1 VRPRGVLE
9 LRALPFGPAGG
20 EAGVGWAERER
31 WFALEPSTLAAL
43 PCGFMGDETTPFERA
58 ARRGARSGRGCAV
71 VVPRPACPST
81 LHAPIEDLLLIH
93 GPAVVAAVQPGVV
106 QPRVHALQVLTAI
119 FEGYDRLI
127 QPAEQ
132 CALSAAEQECFFAFV
147 DRQSH
152 DLLLYESA
160 GKVDKRGGGPLVRR
174 AAAGGAGGAPP
185 RVGVWQLLLLEGAMP
200 FRSARRNSRVPKLLP
215 HRLFPE
221 ARHALWLD
229 SKLELHMPPS
239 ALVTRLLGGGVVFAA
254 LRNFRRDHIQEERD
268 WIWRHKCEQKVERCD
283 ALIRQW
289 RAYADEQEAPAW
301 EARTAAIEGC
311 LLLQDLRAPLA
322 NLIFCSWWNEYVRY
336 GERDQLALAYVLLRL
351 GLTREDG
358 TTAPA
363 IRLLP
368 RSMHYLQKPSQREL
382 HIVKKLGH
390 RDGSRKVPGGVRV

>member
-1 VRPRGVLE
+1 
-9 LRALPFGPAGG
+9 
-20 EAGVGWAERER
+20 
-31 WFALEPSTLAAL
+31 
-43 PCGFMGDETTPFERA
+43 M
-58 ARRGARSGRGCAV
+58 
-71 VVPRPACPST
+71 
-81 LHAPIEDLLLIH
+81 
-93 GPAVVAAVQPGVV
+93 
-106 QPRVHALQVLTAI
+106 HALQVLTAI

-174 AAAGGAGGAPP
+174 AAAGGAAGAGGAGGAPP

-289 RAYADEQEAPAW
+289 SAYADEQEAPAW

-351 GLTREDG
+351 GLTREGG

-368 RSMHYLQKPSQREL
+368 RSMHYLQKPLQREL

-390 RDGSRKVPGGVRV
+390 RDGSRKVPAGVRV

>member
-1 VRPRGVLE
+1 MRRRRSSARHG
-9 LRALPFGPAGG
+9 
-20 EAGVGWAERER
+20 
-31 WFALEPSTLAAL
+31 AA
-43 PCGFMGDETTPFERA
+43 RA
-58 ARRGARSGRGCAV
+58 AGAAVLWWCSGQRAFIHAPLEDHLQIHGTAV
-71 VVPRPACPST
+71 VVAVRPG
-81 LHAPIEDLLLIH
+81 I
-93 GPAVVAAVQPGVV
+93 V
-106 QPRVHALQVLTAI
+106 QPRNHALQVLTAI

-127 QPAEQ
+127 QPSEQ
-132 CALSAAEQECFFAFV
+132 CALSAAEQDCFFAFV

-152 DLLLYESA
+152 DLLLHESA
-160 GKVDKRGGGPLVRR
+160 GKLDKRGGRPLVRR
-174 AAAGGAGGAPP
+174 AAAGATGGAGGAPP
-185 RVGVWQLLLLEGAMP
+185 RVGVWQLLLLEGEMP

-229 SKLELHMPPS
+229 SKLQLHIPPS
-239 ALVTRLLGGGVVFAA
+239 TLVTKLLGGGVVFAA
-254 LRNFRRDHIQEERD
+254 LRNFRRDHIEEERD
-268 WIWRHKCEQKVERCD
+268 WIWRHKCEQKVEGCD

-289 RAYADEQEAPAW
+289 TAYADEQETPGW
-301 EARTAAIEGC
+301 QARTAAIEGC

-368 RSMHYLQKPSQREL
+368 RSMHYLQKPSLREL
-382 HIVKKLGH
+382 YIVKKLGH
-390 RDGSRKVPGGVRV
+390 RAGSRKVPAGVRV